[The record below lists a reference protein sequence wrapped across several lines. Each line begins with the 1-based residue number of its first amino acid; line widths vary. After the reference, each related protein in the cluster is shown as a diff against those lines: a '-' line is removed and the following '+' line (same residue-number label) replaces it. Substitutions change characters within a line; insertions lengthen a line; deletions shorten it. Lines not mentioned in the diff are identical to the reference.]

1 MMLSKKHRSTITE
14 KNNLT
19 TAGVHI
25 AYKYLL
31 HIRIK
36 CCLHMHIKI
45 ALTIINSLL
54 LFRLMTFKNHFTGK
68 KTEKKSTL
76 EAFKLFLCFI
86 ILGSAN
92 SFAFLNLDIF
102 GLFFSPISFH
112 AQHANRIS
120 FEKHESMVFKKQHT
134 DRKTQFHVYFTN
146 YMSYFKLDTFQNCQC
161 CLKQTSILFQ
171 DHRNHKNVR

>member
-1 MMLSKKHRSTITE
+1 MNHELLFGNALGAGTEDKCYKNTAINISNMMLSKKHRNTITE

-112 AQHANRIS
+112 A
-120 FEKHESMVFKKQHT
+120 
-134 DRKTQFHVYFTN
+134 
-146 YMSYFKLDTFQNCQC
+146 
-161 CLKQTSILFQ
+161 
-171 DHRNHKNVR
+171 